1 MKLKYL
7 ALFVA
12 LLLFSAPVFA
22 SDGDADILRVIKPL
36 GLVSSEASRSA
47 TAAASHVFVAEI
59 IDTVIKTVTTA
70 DDRDT
75 TTLISSIYIDPTF
88 YVGWEVIYQILD
100 AHDSMVVNDSCL
112 PMIYASIDGT
122 NWDLLPTAEVF
133 KDTLV
138 GASEAA
144 VIGLYSIAKKLYN
157 TTTLAS
163 TITPDGPYL
172 RLGVQYV
179 GNNEDAA
186 RRGVKW
192 RITLRKILRT

>member
-36 GLVSSEASRSA
+36 GLVSSETSRSA
-47 TAAASHVFVAEI
+47 TAAASHVYVAEI

-70 DDRDT
+70 NDADT
-75 TTLISSIYIDPTF
+75 STLISSVYVDPTF

-100 AHDSMVVNDSCL
+100 TNDSMVVGDTCRPL
-112 PMIYASIDGT
+112 IYTSIDGV
-122 NWDLLPTAEVF
+122 NWDELPTAEVF

-144 VIGLYSIAKKLYN
+144 VLGLFSICKKLYN

-172 RLGVQYV
+172 RLGAVYA